1 MQDHS
6 HRLFF
11 LGVTGLMCAAA
22 LYGAQVVPD
31 LFAGAEAKEAF
42 MPATFDG
49 QHQGLVS
56 AAFGG
61 PPVLDICGMA
71 PLSPDQAERAG
82 GKRSCEA
89 GARWRMP
96 AGGCVRGA
104 KERPLHR
111 NGRASAFVNALLAI
125 DWQRSQ
131 LRTGG

>member
-71 PLSPDQAERAG
+71 PQSPDQAERQAANAVAKSG
-82 GKRSCEA
+82 PG
-89 GARWRMP
+89 
-96 AGGCVRGA
+96 GGCPQAVASGA
-104 KERPLHR
+104 PKSGPFT
-111 NGRASAFVNALLAI
+111 ATAALPP
-125 DWQRSQ
+125 S
-131 LRTGG
+131 